1 MRDNW
6 MSKRKSDVEFRII
19 IPARY
24 DSTRLPGKPLRQ
36 IAGKP
41 LLQHVFECA
50 KRSAARHIVIAT
62 DDERIQQAAQGFG
75 AEVCMTAS
83 THASGTERLAE
94 VIEKLGIADD
104 EIVLNLQGDEP
115 LMPAVCLDQVATLL
129 AAKPD
134 AVMASLCEPIER
146 VEDMFNPN
154 VVKVVL
160 GRDGEAIYFSRA
172 AVPWHR
178 DSFSTRP
185 QTLPAGE
192 LFFRHIGLYAY
203 RAEFVSAY
211 LKLAVSPIE
220 KAESLEQLRVL
231 WHGHQ
236 IAMAVACEKP
246 GPGVDTQEE
255 LARVEALLMARSS
268 LD

>member
-1 MRDNW
+1 
-6 MSKRKSDVEFRII
+6 V
-19 IPARY
+19 Y
-24 DSTRLPGKPLRQ
+24 D
-36 IAGKP
+36 
-41 LLQHVFECA
+41 CA

-62 DDERIQQAAQGFG
+62 DDERIRQAAQGFG
-75 AEVCMTAS
+75 AEVCMTAA

-94 VIEKLGIADD
+94 VISKLGIADD

-115 LMPAVCLDQVATLL
+115 LMPAACLDQVAALL
-129 AAKPD
+129 ADKPD

-172 AVPWHR
+172 PVPWHR
-178 DSFSTRP
+178 DSFSASP
-185 QTLPAGE
+185 ETLPPGE

-203 RAEFVSAY
+203 RADFVSAY
-211 LKLAVSPIE
+211 LKLATSPIE

-231 WHGHQ
+231 WHGEK
-236 IAMAVACEKP
+236 IVVAEAEVHP
-246 GPGVDTQEE
+246 GHGVDTE
-255 LARVEALLMARSS
+255 RDLLKVREKFA
-268 LD
+268 